1 MPRLFKIE
9 FLKGVAMPG
18 RNRRRMRAEDLYGFQ
33 LVGGCELS
41 PDGRHVAYSLQRV
54 EKKSEKKHSNLWVVP
69 VSNGAP
75 RQFTFGDQADS
86 EPKWSP
92 DGGRIA
98 FLSNRDEEKQAQ
110 IYVIPFTGGEAR
122 RVTDFKGTIGAFEWS
137 PDGKRFVCQVRKR
150 DTDEIERER
159 DEQKKKLGVVARHIE
174 RVFYKE
180 DGIGFLPRE
189 RWHLWTVDAGSGR
202 RKQLTD
208 GDIHD
213 EREPNWSPDG
223 KHIVFISNRTDAPD
237 LDPDAM
243 DVFVIPAGGGRD
255 RKIPT
260 PFGPK
265 GTPVF
270 SPDGRS
276 IAYLGIEGKGK
287 WWKNS
292 SLWLVP
298 ASGKSKAKNLTGK
311 FDIDCTSWTIND
323 LPGSPAMKPPV
334 FARDGNRIYF
344 QVARHGDTHLYSI
357 GPSGDRQSLEITLGD
372 KGVVG
377 AYSFDRAQS
386 GLAYFHADM
395 TYPGDIWF
403 RNAATG
409 RKTRLTHV
417 NDRILGNIGLGAVE
431 EVWIK
436 GAEGNRLQGWILKPP
451 GFRRTRKY
459 PSILEI
465 HGGPRV
471 QYGNFF
477 MHEFYYLAAQGY
489 VVHFCN
495 PRGGQGY
502 GEAHSKAIWNA
513 WGTADY
519 DDLMVWTDY
528 IKRKPYIDGRRMGV
542 TGGSYGGYMTNW
554 IIGHTSRFKAA
565 VTQRSVSNLISMWGS
580 SDFNWAFQVELK
592 DRPPWDDLAN
602 YWRQSPMKY
611 MGKAATPTLV
621 IHSEQDL
628 RCAIEQGE
636 QVFVALKRL
645 GVETEMVRFP
655 DEPHGLSRG
664 GRTDRRV
671 VRLEHILRWFDRYLK
686 VGRKGRSSGKG
697 WKSRKRK

>member
-1 MPRLFKIE
+1 
-9 FLKGVAMPG
+9 MPG
-18 RNRRRMRAEDLYGFQ
+18 RNTRRVRAEDLYRFQ

-41 PDGRHVAYSLQRV
+41 PDGRHVVYSLQRV
-54 EKKSEKKHSNLWVVP
+54 DRKSEKKCSNLWVVP
-69 VSNGAP
+69 VSGGAP
-75 RQFTFGDQADS
+75 RQFTYGDHADS

-98 FLSNRDEEKQAQ
+98 FLSNRDDEKQAQ
-110 IYVIPFTGGEAR
+110 IYVIPFAGGEAR
-122 RVTDFKGTIGAFEWS
+122 RVTGFKGTIGAFEWS
-137 PDGKRFVCQVRKR
+137 PDGRRFLCQVRKQ
-150 DTDEIERER
+150 DADEIERGR
-159 DEQKKKLGVVARHIE
+159 DEQKKKLGVVARHVT

-180 DGIGFLPRE
+180 DGVGFLPKE

-202 RKQLTD
+202 PKQLTD
-208 GDIHD
+208 GETHD

-223 KHIVFISNRTDAPD
+223 KHIVFISNRTEAPD
-237 LDPDAM
+237 LDPDVM
-243 DVFVIPAGGGRD
+243 DVFVIPAGGGRE

-260 PFGPK
+260 PVGPK

-276 IAYLGIEGKGK
+276 IAYFGIEGKGK
-287 WWKNS
+287 WWKNF
-292 SLWLVP
+292 SLWHVP
-298 ASGKSKAKNLTGK
+298 ASGKGKARNLTAK
-311 FDIDCTSWTIND
+311 FDINCTSWTIND

-334 FARDGNRIYF
+334 FAKDGTRVYF
-344 QVARHGDTHLYSI
+344 QVARHGNTHLYSI
-357 GPSGDRQSLEITLGD
+357 ASSGDRRSLETVIGD

-377 AYSFDRAQS
+377 AYSFSRDQS
-386 GLAYFHADM
+386 ALAYFHADM
-395 TYPGDIWF
+395 TYPGDIWY
-403 RNAATG
+403 RNTITG
-409 RKTRLTHV
+409 KSKRLTRV
-417 NDRILGNIGLGAVE
+417 NSRVLARVDLGSIE
-431 EVWIK
+431 ETWIK
-436 GAEGNRLQGWILKPP
+436 GAAGNRIQGWILLPP

-519 DDLMVWTDY
+519 DDLMAWTDY
-528 IKRKPYIDGRRMGV
+528 IKRKPYIDGQRMGV

-565 VTQRSVSNLISMWGS
+565 VTQRSVSNYISMWGS
-580 SDFNWAFQVELK
+580 SDFNWAFQEELG
-592 DRPPWDDLAN
+592 DRPPWDAFAN

-611 MGKAATPTLV
+611 MGGAVTPTLV

-645 GVETEMVRFP
+645 GVDTEMVRFP

-671 VRLEHILRWFDRYLK
+671 VRLKHILRWFDRYLK
-686 VGRKGRSSGKG
+686 AARTGRSSGKG
-697 WKSRKRK
+697 RKSRKRK